1 MKKLYDRHVEDHVFA
16 PGDRVLALLPIVTSP
31 FQAKPSGPYS
41 VLMKVSDQNY
51 VIATADRKSYTQLC
65 HVNLLKPYHARV
77 GQLASPE

>member
-1 MKKLYDRHVEDHVFA
+1 MKKLYDRHVEDRVFA

-51 VIATADRKSYTQLC
+51 VIATADRRSYTQLC

-77 GQLASPE
+77 GQLASQE